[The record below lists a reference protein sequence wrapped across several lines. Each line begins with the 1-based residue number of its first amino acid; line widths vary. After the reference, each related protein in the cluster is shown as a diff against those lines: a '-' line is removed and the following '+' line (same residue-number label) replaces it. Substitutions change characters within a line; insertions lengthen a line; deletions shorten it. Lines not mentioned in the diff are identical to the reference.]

1 MTDTMQHLN
10 ELFRGVFDDEDL
22 VITRETSARDIDDWD
37 SLMHVTL
44 LLTVEKGF
52 GIRFSSSQVAG
63 LTDVGQLVDLIE
75 DKQTE

>member
-10 ELFRGVFDDEDL
+10 ELFRDVFDDEDL

-63 LTDVGQLVDLIE
+63 LTNVGELVDLIE

>member
-1 MTDTMQHLN
+1 MQHLN

>member
-10 ELFRGVFDDEDL
+10 ELFRSVFDDEDL
-22 VITRETSARDIDDWD
+22 VIARETSARDIHDWD

-75 DKQTE
+75 DKQSA

>member
-1 MTDTMQHLN
+1 MQHLN

-63 LTDVGQLVDLIE
+63 LTDVGQLVP
-75 DKQTE
+75 K